1 MRLHHQPH
9 YFGMTVLQISS
20 LAALGLLNVIV
31 LVTGAMVVMG
41 SQGSFNM
48 PEVAHRLPTPLPQP
62 TSTQPPIPTPL
73 PTPTPL
79 PGWQMFAG
87 DGVSLWLPES
97 YVGGDPATE
106 REAITFQ
113 LRNLGSNFDQI
124 AEIEQQFP
132 PPPYA
137 LFAFDTQV
145 GEATS
150 PTTVQVSHESL
161 ESNPA
166 ITMDEYLNLLL
177 QKLPPDARLVD
188 RRLEAIRNSE
198 AGRLFVEYR
207 FTDLGLDLFRK
218 RAIYAVRVGHTMWV
232 VQYITERDD
241 FQERWPVFES
251 SIQTFT
257 GR

>member
-1 MRLHHQPH
+1 MLMRQPR

-20 LAALGLLNVIV
+20 LAVMGLLDGLV
-31 LVTGAMVVMG
+31 LIAGAMVVMG
-41 SQGSFNM
+41 SQGSLPR
-48 PEVAHRLPTPLPQP
+48 PEVAQRLPTPLPQP
-62 TSTQPPIPTPL
+62 TATQPPTATPIPTP
-73 PTPTPL
+73 TPIPN
-79 PGWQMFAG
+79 WEMFVG
-87 DGVSLWLPES
+87 DGASLWLPES

-113 LRNLGSNFDQI
+113 LQNLGSNFDQI

-132 PPPYA
+132 QTPYA
-137 LFAFDTQV
+137 LVAFDTQV
-145 GEATS
+145 GQATS
-150 PTTVQVSHESL
+150 PTTVQVSRESL

-166 ITMDEYLNLLL
+166 ITLDEYLNALL
-177 QKLPPDARLVD
+177 QKLPPDTRLAD
-188 RRLEAIRNSE
+188 RRLETIRNSE